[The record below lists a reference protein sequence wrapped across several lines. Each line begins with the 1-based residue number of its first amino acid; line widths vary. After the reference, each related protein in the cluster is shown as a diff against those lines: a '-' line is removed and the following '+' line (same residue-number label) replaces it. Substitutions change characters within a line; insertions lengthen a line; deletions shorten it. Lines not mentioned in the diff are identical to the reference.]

1 MKSTRYF
8 CYLLASKHN
17 GTLYTG
23 VTSNLL
29 CRVYQHKMGLGEGFT
44 QKYNVNQLVWF
55 EEFSEIQQ
63 AIQREKQIKKWNRNW
78 KRHLIEEKNPDWDD
92 LYHALATGAV
102 DSRLHGNDNPTEV
115 VISNKHWQPSEN
127 QSSRE

>member
-23 VTSNLL
+23 VTSDLL
-29 CRVYQHKMGLGEGFT
+29 HRVYQHKMGLSEGFT
-44 QKYNVNQLVWF
+44 QKYSINQLVWF
-55 EEFSEIQQ
+55 EEYSEIQQ

-78 KRHLIEEKNPDWDD
+78 KRHLIEEKNPGWDD
-92 LYHALATGAV
+92 LYHALASGAV
-102 DSRLHGNDNPTEV
+102 DSRLRGNDNIARNGNSTGMA
-115 VISNKHWQPSEN
+115 I
-127 QSSRE
+127 